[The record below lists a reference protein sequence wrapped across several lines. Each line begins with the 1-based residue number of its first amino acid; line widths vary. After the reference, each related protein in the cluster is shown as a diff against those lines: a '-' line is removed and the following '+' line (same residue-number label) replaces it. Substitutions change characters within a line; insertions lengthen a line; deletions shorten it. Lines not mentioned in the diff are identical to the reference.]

1 MNEALQKAVRLRM
14 ERTAE
19 ALRKNQMDAYCV
31 DTAADVVP
39 LVKTLLA
46 PGAVVS
52 CGGSM
57 TLAECGVMDL
67 LRSGEYEFLDRA
79 KASGD
84 ELEALYRKA
93 FSADCYLSSTNA
105 VTEAGELFN
114 ADGHANRVAALAFG
128 PKNVIIVAG
137 YNKIVSDLAEAERRL
152 ETVAAPANVQRFQSK
167 TPCLATGRCMH
178 CKSPGRI
185 CCTYVVHRFCRTPG
199 RIKVILVGEALGF

>member
-1 MNEALQKAVRLRM
+1 M

-46 PGAVVS
+46 PGAGVS

-79 KASGD
+79 KVSGD
-84 ELEALYRKA
+84 ELEAPVPQSL
-93 FSADCYLSSTNA
+93 L
-105 VTEAGELFN
+105 G
-114 ADGHANRVAALAFG
+114 
-128 PKNVIIVAG
+128 
-137 YNKIVSDLAEAERRL
+137 RL
-152 ETVAAPANVQRFQSK
+152 LPSPA
-167 TPCLATGRCMH
+167 
-178 CKSPGRI
+178 
-185 CCTYVVHRFCRTPG
+185 RTP
-199 RIKVILVGEALGF
+199 

>member
-79 KASGD
+79 KVSGD

-128 PKNVIIVAG
+128 PRT
-137 YNKIVSDLAEAERRL
+137 RR
-152 ETVAAPANVQRFQSK
+152 FS
-167 TPCLATGRCMH
+167 
-178 CKSPGRI
+178 
-185 CCTYVVHRFCRTPG
+185 RT
-199 RIKVILVGEALGF
+199 RS